1 MASDVNA
8 ILVAQ
13 DGRIDM
19 FETIGWVTRAKVEQ
33 PGRELTP
40 ELFDAVFG

>member
-1 MASDVNA
+1 VNA

-19 FETIGWVTRAKVEQ
+19 FEAIGWVKRAQNEQ
-33 PGRELTP
+33 AGRELTP

>member
-13 DGRIDM
+13 DGRLDM
-19 FETIGWVTRAKVEQ
+19 FEAIGWVKRVAPERQARA
-33 PGRELTP
+33 LSP